1 MKLLVAGSRSI
12 KNIDLSKYIVGD
24 IELIITGGAKGID
37 EIAEKYADD
46 HKLSKLVLRPQYQ
59 IYKRGAPLKRNK
71 MMVDIADE
79 VLILWDGKSKGS
91 LFTIEYAKKKNKRLS
106 VVILQENV
114 GG

>member
-12 KNIDLSKYIVGD
+12 KNIDLTKYITGD

-59 IYKRGAPLKRNK
+59 IYKRGAPLKRN
-71 MMVDIADE
+71 
-79 VLILWDGKSKGS
+79 
-91 LFTIEYAKKKNKRLS
+91 
-106 VVILQENV
+106 
-114 GG
+114 